1 MRARLAFLGSPAFAV
16 PSLEAAVAVH
26 DVAVVITQPD
36 RPAGRGRAVEPTAVR
51 TAAERLG
58 LRVETYTRAGRAAI
72 DALLRELDLDV
83 LLVVAFGHILK
94 PETLAAA
101 RHGAVNVHASLL
113 PRWRG
118 VAPIERAIRAGDTV
132 SGVTLMG
139 LDAGVDTG
147 PMLAQR
153 VVPIDSTDTR
163 VTLAQ
168 RLAAE
173 GAAVVRD
180 ALGAWIQGDLRA
192 VPQPEHG
199 ASYAPRLEKHE
210 AEIDWR
216 AHPLCIWRHVRAF
229 HGWPG
234 AFTAAGGE
242 VIKVH
247 AVQPLDLI
255 ASAPPGTIVRADERH
270 GLRVACGGG
279 TIEILELQRPGR
291 RAVSGREWLRGRDV
305 QAGLRLGRPEAAA

>member
-1 MRARLAFLGSPAFAV
+1 MRARLAFLGSPGFAV
-16 PSLEAAVAVH
+16 PCLEAAVAAH
-26 DVAVVITQPD
+26 DVRVVITQPD

-51 TAAERLG
+51 ASAEKLG
-58 LRVETYTRAGRAAI
+58 LRVETYTRAGRVAI
-72 DALLRELDLDV
+72 DALLRQLDLDV

-118 VAPIERAIRAGDTV
+118 VAPIERAIQAGDAV

-153 VVPIDSTDTR
+153 VVPVDATDTR
-163 VTLAQ
+163 VTLAE
-168 RLAAE
+168 RLARE
-173 GAAVVRD
+173 GAILVRD
-180 ALGAWIQGDLRA
+180 ALGPWMHGNLPA
-192 VPQPEHG
+192 VPQPERG

-210 AEIDWR
+210 AEIDWG

-229 HGWPG
+229 YGWPG
-234 AFTAAGGE
+234 AFSPAGGE
-242 VIKVH
+242 IVKVH
-247 AVQPLDLI
+247 AVQPLDFI
-255 ASAPPGTIVRADERH
+255 STAPPGTIVRADERH
-270 GLRVACGGG
+270 GVHVACGGG
-279 TIEILELQRPGR
+279 TLEILEVQRPGR
-291 RAVSGREWLRGRDV
+291 RAMSGREWLRGRDV
-305 QAGLRLGRPEAAA
+305 RVGMRLGRPGAAG